1 MYVLTTFVPH
11 EYTESLLQA
20 LFDVGAG
27 DYGMY
32 DHCAF
37 VCRGEGRFRPKA
49 EAQPFIGTT
58 EQDQRVIEDRIE
70 LIVRDELIDAVL
82 VALHQTHP
90 YETPA
95 IYLYKMDERA
105 LR

>member
-1 MYVLTTFVPH
+1 MYVLTTFVPQD
-11 EYTESLLQA
+11 YTEKLLQA

-27 DYGMY
+27 DYGKY

-37 VCRGEGRFRPKA
+37 VCSGEGRFRPKRGS
-49 EAQPFIGTT
+49 QPFLGTT
-58 EQDQRVIEDRIE
+58 GEDQRVVENRIE
-70 LIVRDELIDAVL
+70 LIVRDEHLDSVL
-82 VALHQTHP
+82 AALHRTHP